1 MIKNKNT
8 TTKEGTQIP
17 ALFYLASMNWN
28 RILRIV
34 LIAAAVY
41 IGGAVNMGIITLSP
55 ELIPPPEGAD
65 LTTEEGL
72 LKAAP
77 LMQPKHFLMP
87 WLAHALGTLVSGF
100 LAAWWVP
107 SIRHYSHFIPG
118 GLFFIGGLMMV
129 FMIPAPW
136 WFIAADL
143 ALAYF
148 PMAYLGNKMS
158 YWLKP
163 V

>member
-1 MIKNKNT
+1 
-8 TTKEGTQIP
+8 
-17 ALFYLASMNWN
+17 MNGN

-34 LIAAAVY
+34 LIAAQTQIVVAALI
-41 IGGAVNMGIITLSP
+41 IGGAVNMGIITISP
-55 ELIPPPEGAD
+55 DLIPPPEGAD

-100 LAAWWVP
+100 LAAWWAP

-158 YWLKP
+158 YWIKP
-163 V
+163 NDSGLNQKTTGDLVR